1 MTRFRNFILIW
12 IIHLCCASNI
22 DSWLVD
28 WSLADCMTSLWF
40 TFFTFV
46 IWIEIRPSFILIGF
60 FFLALRIRFR
70 LCYLSYFWIKIFTFR
85 VVHRTEILSS
95 TFNVVFE
102 LLSVLFKSDIALC
115 LFFLTPQLLLI
126 SNLNFIWN
134 IQSSSA
140 FSLQVC
146 LSDLVQAAAFLDFGE
161 EAVINMFDHFLL
173 FDFLQ
178 LLIDFFFQGHAF
190 LLAHL
195 LLNFQHILLGT
206 CLTLLSILFQL
217 FAIGCFNM
225 FHECRTVS
233 NTSSFESIDDR
244 AASFIESVR
253 TANLKHDLLA
263 YLLITVNKDR

>member
-1 MTRFRNFILIW
+1 MF
-12 IIHLCCASNI
+12 SN
-22 DSWLVD
+22 
-28 WSLADCMTSLWF
+28 
-40 TFFTFV
+40 
-46 IWIEIRPSFILIGF
+46 ERE
-60 FFLALRIRFR
+60 
-70 LCYLSYFWIKIFTFR
+70 LS
-85 VVHRTEILSS
+85 
-95 TFNVVFE
+95 
-102 LLSVLFKSDIALC
+102 
-115 LFFLTPQLLLI
+115 P
-126 SNLNFIWN
+126 LNFIWN

-146 LSDLVQAAAFLDFGE
+146 LSDLVQAATFLNFRE

-173 FDFLQ
+173 LDFLQ
-178 LLIDFFFQGHAF
+178 LLVDFFFQGHAF
-190 LLAHL
+190 LLTHL

-253 TANLKHDLLA
+253 TANLKHDLFA